1 MSFVNQ
7 NFRPPILIKLT
18 KFESNY
24 KDIHMKTF
32 YAVVLSVCVLLFSGS
47 AYAGSDKFNVIY
59 ETDIGNDIDD
69 ALALDMLYKYH
80 EMGKINFVAVMLN
93 KCDSAPAEYMDIN
106 NTWYGYPDMPVGIVR
121 DGSNDP
127 GGLYAQQVVDLKHED
142 GTPMFKRSHSDY
154 DKLPDAHI
162 LYRKLLAQMPDN
174 SVVIASVGFS
184 TNLARLLE
192 TPADEYSKLTGAE
205 LVKKKV
211 RFLSAMAGDLR
222 KGNRAEYNVRFDIP
236 AAQKVFHEWPTPIVI
251 SPFEVGMVIQYPG
264 ASIENDFDW
273 ANGLHPMIESYKA
286 YKQMPYDR
294 PTWDLTS
301 VLYAA
306 EGAEW
311 FTVSPMGRI
320 EVNDKGSMFFI
331 PDPKADRCYLS
342 VNEEQISRILKR
354 FQEVITSKTAVH
366 ANN

>member
-142 GTPMFKRSHSDY
+142 VT
-154 DKLPDAHI
+154 
-162 LYRKLLAQMPDN
+162 
-174 SVVIASVGFS
+174 
-184 TNLARLLE
+184 
-192 TPADEYSKLTGAE
+192 
-205 LVKKKV
+205 VK
-211 RFLSAMAGDLR
+211 
-222 KGNRAEYNVRFDIP
+222 
-236 AAQKVFHEWPTPIVI
+236 IV
-251 SPFEVGMVIQYPG
+251 EV
-264 ASIENDFDW
+264 
-273 ANGLHPMIESYKA
+273 
-286 YKQMPYDR
+286 
-294 PTWDLTS
+294 
-301 VLYAA
+301 
-306 EGAEW
+306 
-311 FTVSPMGRI
+311 
-320 EVNDKGSMFFI
+320 
-331 PDPKADRCYLS
+331 
-342 VNEEQISRILKR
+342 
-354 FQEVITSKTAVH
+354 
-366 ANN
+366 